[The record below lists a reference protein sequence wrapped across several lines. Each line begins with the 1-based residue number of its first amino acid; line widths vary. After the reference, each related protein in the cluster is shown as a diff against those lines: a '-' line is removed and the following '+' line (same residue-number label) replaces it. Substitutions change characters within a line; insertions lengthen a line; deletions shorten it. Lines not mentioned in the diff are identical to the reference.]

1 MFIGYI
7 SAALAWKIII
17 SKEKKNYISSK
28 LNKTQCLL
36 GTSDSSSNANKRKK
50 KKEGFRAANGQ
61 FMCEFICK
69 TDFKT
74 YFILAVPIKCVP
86 FLFRSG
92 CCLPASHN
100 LVSPKKV
107 KRAGWAGV
115 SSTRSVGWTVGLLW
129 WGLNDQIPKSQLRKN
144 PSGSTQLSHLNA
156 AAAVSTNSSVK
167 TILNLFFNSVQ
178 FFRPQPES
186 PSPLST

>member
-36 GTSDSSSNANKRKK
+36 GTSDSSSNVKRERKK
-50 KKEGFRAANGQ
+50 AGFQAENGQ

-92 CCLPASHN
+92 CCLMAPHN
-100 LVSPKKV
+100 LVSPEERKMGWMSGRFLHQELV
-107 KRAGWAGV
+107 LTTGAAMDRVEWSDPKR
-115 SSTRSVGWTVGLLW
+115 
-129 WGLNDQIPKSQLRKN
+129 P
-144 PSGSTQLSHLNA
+144 TQKESISENA
-156 AAAVSTNSSVK
+156 AQQT
-167 TILNLFFNSVQ
+167 
-178 FFRPQPES
+178 
-186 PSPLST
+186 